1 MRRGRFI
8 YCFSLLAVLVPAM
21 EAMAGPVVTEA
32 ATNRVY
38 GVMEP
43 ALVEIAYA
51 GTEIFSY
58 EIAFTGGIK
67 LGELDLEIRA
77 VADKADIFEIYA
89 LVTTEDSVLN
99 AIYPVRD
106 IHLTNVRGVDR
117 FPFSY
122 EVWQKEG
129 YNYRAH
135 RFTTYDQEQGVV
147 SYTKNDKAPVAYKVD
162 PPVHNEFSAFF
173 ASRLM
178 PLTPGSS
185 FLVPTFADKRRSEVE
200 VRVMA
205 KEHFEETVLG
215 VVDTFKVSPILKFK
229 GLYDKRGDTTI
240 WYTADECR
248 VPVKITSKLKIGS
261 VTATL
266 LSYENPLCSRYDKSG
281 QLVKVNITSNTQ
293 GKAVN

>member
-1 MRRGRFI
+1 MRTGLLI
-8 YCFSLLAVLVPAM
+8 CSFSMLTLMVPTIEALAGQAVKK
-21 EAMAGPVVTEA
+21 TA
-32 ATNRVY
+32 ASKVY
-38 GVMEP
+38 GIMEP
-43 ALVEIAYA
+43 DLMNVAYA
-51 GTEIFSY
+51 GTEIFQY

-67 LGELDLEIRA
+67 LGELDLEIRPSA
-77 VADKADIFEIYA
+77 ENSDHFELYTV
-89 LVTTEDSVLN
+89 VTTEDSILN
-99 AIYPVRD
+99 TIYPVRD
-106 IHLTNVRGVDR
+106 IHLTKVRGNER
-117 FPFSY
+117 LPYLY

-135 RFTTYDQEQGVV
+135 RLTEYDQEQGVI
-147 SYTKNDKAPVAYKVD
+147 SYTKNQNKPVVYNVD

-178 PLTPGSS
+178 RFAPGSS

-205 KEHFEETVLG
+205 KDHFEHTVLG
-215 VVDTFKVSPILKFK
+215 PVDTFRVSPILKFK

-248 VPVKITSKLKIGS
+248 VPVQITSKLKIGS

-266 LSYENPLCSRYDKSG
+266 IAYENPLCSRYDKSG
-281 QLVKVNITSNTQ
+281 RLAKVNTESHN
-293 GKAVN
+293 ARNAEN